1 MILVTYSSVTA
12 EKEANVGEGESGAM
26 CQKLSEVEKI
36 ECIFSIF
43 SVKNSTNLSAKSF
56 GGFIDGRIFA
66 GILCNTLHYINIY
79 IAPIKL
85 SALQYAQYTVNA

>member
-1 MILVTYSSVTA
+1 MILVTCSSVTA
-12 EKEANVGEGESGAM
+12 EKEANVGGGESGVM

-66 GILCNTLHYINIY
+66 GILCNTSPRTRHSFCGLW
-79 IAPIKL
+79 
-85 SALQYAQYTVNA
+85 